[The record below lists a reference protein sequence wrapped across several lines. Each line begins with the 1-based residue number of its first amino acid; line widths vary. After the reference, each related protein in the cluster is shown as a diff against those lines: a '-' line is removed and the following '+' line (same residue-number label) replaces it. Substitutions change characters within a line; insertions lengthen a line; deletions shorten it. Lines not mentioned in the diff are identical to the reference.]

1 MGASANHNPRT
12 TNLSPVF
19 VLAIFRKEVNQFF
32 SSPIAY
38 IIMGV
43 FLTAVGLLLWVFP
56 DTSLLDNG
64 YADLGTFFTLTP
76 YVLLFLVPAITM
88 RSIADEV
95 RAGTLEWLLTKPVSR
110 WGVVLGKF
118 AASWLLVAV
127 TLLPTLLYYVT
138 LYQLGSPV
146 GNIDSAGVFG
156 SYTGLL
162 LLAGVFVAIG
172 LWASSLN
179 DNQVVAF
186 VLGVFFCFL
195 LYVGLNAVAGLS
207 ALGGFSYYLSYFALD
222 EQYRALGRGLID
234 SRNVVY
240 LLTLTAF
247 FLLLTLT
254 RLRTSADQL
263 LFISHEVH
271 LVGETAGRWLDLS
284 YAYRLNPAGTGR
296 AAGTKLE

>member
-1 MGASANHNPRT
+1 M
-12 TNLSPVF
+12 
-19 VLAIFRKEVNQFF
+19 LAIFRKEVNQFF

-64 YADLGTFFTLTP
+64 YADMGAFFTLTP
-76 YVLLFLVPAITM
+76 YVMLFMVPAITM
-88 RSIADEV
+88 RSIADEI
-95 RAGTLEWLLTKPVSR
+95 RTGTLEWLLTKPVSR
-110 WGVVLGKF
+110 WGVVVGKF
-118 AASWLLVAV
+118 GASWLLVIL
-127 TLLPTLLYYVT
+127 TLLPTLLYYLT
-138 LYQLGSPV
+138 LYQLGTPV

-156 SYTGLL
+156 SYIGLV

-172 LWASSLN
+172 VWASSLN

-195 LYVGLNAVAGLS
+195 FYVGLS
-207 ALGGFSYYLSYFALD
+207 ALAGLFAPGGLAYYLSYFALD

-240 LLTLTAF
+240 LSSLIFL
-247 FLLLTLT
+247 FLLLTVNQ
-254 RLRTSADQL
+254 LRQ
-263 LFISHEVH
+263 
-271 LVGETAGRWLDLS
+271 
-284 YAYRLNPAGTGR
+284 
-296 AAGTKLE
+296 